1 MPPFLKTAGWLLVLL
16 CLLGGCQ
23 PDAPPAE
30 SYLTTIPD
38 PRSLGRVY
46 VSDPDL
52 LLGAEVSGR
61 LNARLDSLDR
71 SGRAHI
77 DVVLVNSIGEAVPK
91 TAATALFNKWKI
103 GRQDTNNGLLL
114 LLVVDQHRIEM
125 ETGYGLEGDLPDAI
139 CYRIQQE
146 YMLAPARAG
155 DYSQAVWLGVDA
167 LIRQLAPGASLAGH
181 RRAANLTTDSAVS
194 AASTDNASERIGE
207 LSLAAAAARANPP
220 ADSDDLT
227 FWRILGCLAVGACAL
242 GLYLYLAEGFLRG
255 VKTHDYLILVPF
267 ILVIGLLILA
277 LAFRLPNTIP
287 EFAGLCYVLPG
298 LFLHGYFAWH
308 LRLRQ
313 PLEPAQRVAE
323 YLRREQAHK
332 GLAVTAW
339 LFPVLL
345 AVYWRWYRWRLR
357 RLRMAPLPCPT
368 CTQTMQLLDEADE
381 LPYLDNGQQSE
392 QNIHSVDYDA
402 WMCANQHF
410 LPLGYV
416 NPASPAL
423 PCPACHY
430 RTLLFQKLD
439 TVKRTSTTAAGW
451 GWSVSEC
458 CYCHHQVK
466 EKKIIPRLLVQPGGS
481 GGRQRSSS
489 SWRDSSSSSSSSWG
503 DTTSGGS
510 SGGGGA
516 GSSW

>member
-16 CLLGGCQ
+16 YLLGGCQ
-23 PDAPPAE
+23 HDAPPTE
-30 SYLTTIPD
+30 SYLTTVPA

-52 LLGAEVSGR
+52 LLEAGVSSR

-155 DYSQAVWLGVDA
+155 NYSQAVWQGVDA
-167 LIRQLAPGASLAGH
+167 LIRQLASRAGLAGH
-181 RRAANLTTDSAVS
+181 RRASSLTTDSVASSGS
-194 AASTDNASERIGE
+194 ADNSNEEVGD
-207 LSLAAAAARANPP
+207 LSQAAAAAAANPP
-220 ADSDDLT
+220 ADPDDLT
-227 FWRILGCLAVGACAL
+227 FWQILGYVVVGACAL
-242 GLYLYLAEGFLRG
+242 GLYLYLAERFLLG
-255 VKTHDYLILVPF
+255 VKTRGYLILIPF
-267 ILVIGLLILA
+267 ILAIALLILA
-277 LAFRLPNTIP
+277 LAFRIPNTLTG
-287 EFAGLCYVLPG
+287 FAGLCYVLPT

-313 PLEPAQRVAE
+313 PVAPAQRVAE
-323 YLRREQAHK
+323 YLRREQAHQ
-332 GLAVTAW
+332 GLTVTAW

-345 AVYWRWYRWRLR
+345 AGYWNWYRWRLR

-368 CTQTMQLLDEADE
+368 CTQTMHLLDEADE
-381 LPYLDNGQQSE
+381 LSYLDNGQQSE
-392 QNIHSVDYDA
+392 QNINSVDYDA
-402 WMCANQHF
+402 WTCANQHF

-430 RTLLFQKLD
+430 RTLLLQKLD

-466 EKKIIPRLLVQPGGS
+466 EKKIIPRLLMQPTGG
-481 GGRQRSSS
+481 GGRRGSSS
-489 SWRDSSSSSSSSWG
+489 SWRDNSSNSSSNWG
-503 DTTSGGS
+503 DTSSGGS